1 MHGCGGR
8 RTPNFDDLRRTV
20 SMVTLHQSVAIWLH
34 PRLSVC
40 TRSGRFA
47 PAAIR
52 RPRCVRVPLSFRRFG
67 YPGWGVGVSGY
78 PGWLTST
85 KASAWLSSLSPS
97 TSAARSATFT
107 GSSATWTRA
116 SRQMRTR
123 RTPTDGK
130 QHQANTF
137 ISPTKPHLF
146 FFSFPRRL
154 AGIFSRRTNQTQEA
168 R

>member
-67 YPGWGVGVSGY
+67 ERARGRFRVGV
-78 PGWLTST
+78 PWVPWL
-85 KASAWLSSLSPS
+85 AHLHEGVRLVEQPQPLHQRCQVRHVHRLQRHLDAREPS
-97 TSAARSATFT
+97 DAHATD
-107 GSSATWTRA
+107 
-116 SRQMRTR
+116 
-123 RTPTDGK
+123 TDGRET
-130 QHQANTF
+130 A
-137 ISPTKPHLF
+137 P
-146 FFSFPRRL
+146 
-154 AGIFSRRTNQTQEA
+154 G
-168 R
+168 